1 MKQKTPGVGFFGK
14 VRIPTIGH
22 ASAIEHA
29 KKIAAKKSADLHIG
43 LSGTSHPLTPETK
56 REHAEKLFG
65 HPVLP
70 ASKHTSNIVSFLS
83 HMNKKHDDFTLVAGQ
98 DRADEYHRIIS
109 KYNGK
114 ADSQG
119 NVPFHFKKW
128 RVHSVERVT
137 AETKKPPTAMSHDEL
152 TKTVSASKLEALANT
167 GNYAHFAAYHPGL
180 PASHVRKIYNQIRMG
195 SKLTESIGQTLSRDL
210 MPQIKKQDVSGF
222 LQHLKN
228 QGITHK
234 KDEVDSDTLK
244 STQSEFD
251 REKIAALVHAKNKER
266 ILTSNDEHVLDGHHR
281 WMANKHTGQKTKTF
295 KIDLPILELLRQA
308 REYTGGLNEDCNSFD
323 QMLTKFTS
331 FAGEKL
337 GIKKLPP
344 VIRDSTIQGSFGG
357 YIPSEKSIRLSTKE
371 RHPLDV
377 LRTLAHEL
385 IHHKQNEDG
394 RLSNTAEDGKT
405 GSDIENEANAMAGQ
419 IMRHWAKEN
428 PDHFSL
434 NSLTENIAIFVV
446 GVPCS
451 GKDQVIKTLQ
461 EAPWINPELDNW
473 KDEKPDDHLGDIDLK
488 HYKHVSSA
496 HGHDIYKKETESG
509 GYKMKYLKDKV
520 KFTSYAAVKDGKP
533 KIAVKMSNHETD
545 GKMKITGLQ
554 ATKDNTLKAHDFYH
568 HLITHH
574 GETIHSDSEQSEGAK
589 KVWKRLM
596 RKPGVKFHVHDWSNG
611 KTKPLH
617 PITNRNFEDSSTSLV
632 ASKLKESFQEVDIQA
647 LQKTNLSDKVIV
659 SAAADKLNE
668 LAEATAFLC
677 GLGYHTSMVFVSVDN
692 ETSQLRNEQRGERG
706 QRMLK
711 EMTRQ
716 VKYDLSVQNSEI
728 LQQLFSE
735 DFAFVDNTPE
745 LKSKPKD
752 REWGTKSLTKI
763 YKNMTPGQSKK
774 KKQPSFP
781 NTDMSNDGIGATT
794 GTAGSGGLGM
804 GYSVPIYEWMT
815 NPRTIERFTNRY
827 GKDAQYRINEVAKMF
842 QQNGLVRTTPK
853 SLVNI
858 RETYHSSKPK
868 NNK

>member
-1 MKQKTPGVGFFGK
+1 MIQKTPGVGFFGK

-29 KKIAAKKSADLHIG
+29 KKIAAKKNGQLHIG

-56 REHAEKLFG
+56 REHAEKIFG
-65 HPVLP
+65 HPVMP

-83 HMNKKHDDFTLVAGQ
+83 HMNKMHDDFTLVAGQ

-137 AETKKPPTAMSHDEL
+137 TNTKKPPTSMSHVEL
-152 TKTVSASKLEALANT
+152 TKTVSASKLEALANS
-167 GNYAHFAAYHPGL
+167 GNYKHFAAYHPGM
-180 PASHVRKIYNQIRMG
+180 PDAHVRKIYNQIRIG
-195 SKLTESIGQTLSRDL
+195 NKLSESIGQTLSRDL

-228 QGITHK
+228 QGILHK
-234 KDEVDSDTLK
+234 KKEVDSKALK

-266 ILTSNDEHVLDGHHR
+266 IFTSNDGHVLDGHHR
-281 WMANKHTGQKTKTF
+281 WLANRHTNQKTKTYE
-295 KIDLPILELLRQA
+295 IDLPILELLRQA
-308 REYTGGLNEDCNSFD
+308 REYQGGLNEDCNSFD
-323 QMLTKFTS
+323 DILKSFTS
-331 FAGEKL
+331 FACRHL
-337 GIKKLPP
+337 GIKNTPP
-344 VIRDSTIQGSFGG
+344 VIRDSTIEGSFGG
-357 YIPSEKSIRLSTKE
+357 YVPSQKCIRLSTKD
-371 RHPLDV
+371 RHPLDA

-385 IHHKQNEDG
+385 VHHKQNEDG
-394 RLSNTAEDGKT
+394 RLTNPAEDGKT
-405 GSDIENEANAMAGQ
+405 GTEIENEANSIAGV
-419 IMRHWAKEN
+419 IMRNWAKEN
-428 PDHFSL
+428 PQHFSL
-434 NSLTENIAIFVV
+434 QSLTENVAIFVV

-461 EAPWINPELDNW
+461 EAPWINPDLDSW
-473 KDEKPDDHLGDIDLK
+473 KDERPENHLNDIDLK

-496 HGHDIYKKETESG
+496 YGHDIYKKETESHAQKIRFTTYAG
-509 GYKMKYLKDKV
+509 AKNGKV
-520 KFTSYAAVKDGKP
+520 
-533 KIAVKMSNHETD
+533 KIAVKMSTHGDNKST
-545 GKMKITGLQ
+545 ITGLQ
-554 ATKDNTLKAHDFYH
+554 ATKDNTFKAHDFYH

-574 GETIHSDSEQSEGAK
+574 GETLHSDAEQSEGAK

-617 PITNRNFEDSSTSLV
+617 PITNRNFEDSNTSLV
-632 ASKLKESFQEVDIQA
+632 ASKLKEEFQEVDIQA
-647 LQKTNLSDKVIV
+647 LQKSSLKDKVIV
-659 SAAADKLNE
+659 SATADKLPA
-668 LAEATAFLC
+668 LTEAIAFLDN
-677 GLGYHTSMVFVSVDN
+677 LGYHTSMVYVHVDN
-692 ETSQLRNEQRGERG
+692 DTSKLRNEQRGKRG

-711 EMTRQ
+711 EKTRQ
-716 VKYDLSVQNSEI
+716 VKYDLSESNREI
-728 LQQLFSE
+728 LMQIFNE
-735 DFAFVDNTPE
+735 DFAMVDNTPA
-745 LKSKPKD
+745 LTSKPKD

-763 YKNMTPGQSKK
+763 YKSMTPGQSKK
-774 KKQPSFP
+774 KKPIIKVGTEVNS
-781 NTDMSNDGIGATT
+781 DGIGP
-794 GTAGSGGLGM
+794 TAGSTSLGGLGT
-804 GYSVPIYEWMT
+804 GYTGTVYEWMT

-827 GKDAQYRINEVAKMF
+827 GKDAQRRINEVAKLF
-842 QQNGLVRTTPK
+842 HENGMVKTAPK
-853 SLVNI
+853 TLVNI
-858 RETYHSSKPK
+858 RESYLGSKPK